1 MTTRFCSSH
10 LEIEVTAPAHLVF
23 SLALTRDYADADEA
37 LTFTV
42 DGEPVEAEEVVD
54 SEGTRLHQ
62 IRQTPTGLLMVDYN
76 ATVRGRAT
84 PEQDRP
90 IDRIIHTRPSR
101 YCDSDRLR
109 NVGRG
114 LFSRLQGPELFDAV
128 TGWVRD
134 NVAYVPGSSRVVDGA
149 LDTYLSRQ
157 GVCRDFA
164 HLVITFLRGLD
175 VPTRMASVYAPGLQ
189 PMDFHA
195 VAEAWWNGGWHV
207 LDATGLAPREAMMRI
222 ATGRDASDTAFLTT
236 LAGRTQLNKMVIM
249 ATTDGDLPQE
259 DSAQLV
265 TLA

>member
-1 MTTRFCSSH
+1 MQRFCSSH
-10 LEIEVTAPAHLVF
+10 LEIDVTAPAHLVF
-23 SLALTRDYADADEA
+23 SVALTSHYADADET

-42 DGEPVEAEEVVD
+42 DGRPVEAEELMD

-62 IRQTPTGLLMVDYN
+62 IRRSPTGLLVVDYN
-76 ATVRGRAT
+76 AEVRGPAN
-84 PEQDRP
+84 PKADQP

-114 LFSRLQGPELFDAV
+114 LFSGMQGPELFDAV
-128 TGWVRD
+128 TGWVREH
-134 NVAYVPGSSRVVDGA
+134 VAYVPGSSRVVDGA
-149 LDTYLSRQ
+149 LETYLSRQ

-175 VPTRMASVYAPGLQ
+175 VPARMASVYAPGLQ

-195 VAEAWWNGGWHV
+195 VAEAWWDGKWHA
-207 LDATGLAPREAMMRI
+207 LDATGLAPREPMMRI
-222 ATGRDASDTAFLTT
+222 ATGRDASDIAFLTT
-236 LAGRTQLNKMVIM
+236 LAGRTRLQKMVVT
-249 ATTDGDLPQE
+249 ATTDGDLPTE
-259 DSAQLV
+259 DARKLV